1 MSIAEKTILDS
12 LPYGEGFWGFTDIEF
27 NKWNIFRALLDA
39 FSDEQPVIL
48 DYTDLY
54 DEGWCDEYPTEK
66 DFEVPK
72 TIILTEGKFDSE
84 VISKSI
90 EQLYPYLSKFYSFMD
105 FDEYKVQGSANFLT
119 HYLKAFVASG
129 IQNRIIALYD
139 NDAAG
144 MAELKDLEKYYTP
157 DNFRVLCLPDI
168 DLARKY
174 PTIGPNGEELLN
186 INGRGCS
193 IELFLGKDILSENGT
208 LIPIHWK
215 GYIDKAKAYQG
226 EVMQKGLIQS
236 KFRDKCKRFESNET
250 PSVDDENWK
259 EMKVLL
265 EVIFNAFN

>member
-1 MSIAEKTILDS
+1 MKH
-12 LPYGEGFWGFTDIEF
+12 
-27 NKWNIFRALLDA
+27 KWNIFRALLDA

-72 TIILTEGKFDSE
+72 MIILTEGKFDSE

-157 DNFRVLCLPDI
+157 DNFRELCLPDI

-193 IELFLGKDILSENGT
+193 IELFLGKDILSACRMWS
-208 LIPIHWK
+208 L
-215 GYIDKAKAYQG
+215 
-226 EVMQKGLIQS
+226 
-236 KFRDKCKRFESNET
+236 FETST
-250 PSVDDENWK
+250 K
-259 EMKVLL
+259 
-265 EVIFNAFN
+265 IRT